1 MRRMTGGLHESI
13 KPVVTPQDIVSAR
26 ETAERIYVDAKVED
40 YIVDIV
46 NATREPGLYQMESLD
61 KLIQVGASPR
71 ATIYLLKAARV
82 YALLNGRGYV
92 TPQDVKTIGPDVLRH
107 RVLVTY
113 EAEARELTSDDIIH
127 EIFNTVDV
135 P

>member
-1 MRRMTGGLHESI
+1 MEGLS
-13 KPVVTPQDIVSAR
+13 
-26 ETAERIYVDAKVED
+26 
-40 YIVDIV
+40 
-46 NATREPGLYQMESLD
+46 

-82 YALLNGRGYV
+82 HALLNGRGYV
-92 TPQDVKTIGPDVLRH
+92 APQDVKTIGPDILRH
-107 RVLVTY
+107 RILLTY
-113 EAEARELTSDDIIH
+113 EGEARELTSDDIIQ